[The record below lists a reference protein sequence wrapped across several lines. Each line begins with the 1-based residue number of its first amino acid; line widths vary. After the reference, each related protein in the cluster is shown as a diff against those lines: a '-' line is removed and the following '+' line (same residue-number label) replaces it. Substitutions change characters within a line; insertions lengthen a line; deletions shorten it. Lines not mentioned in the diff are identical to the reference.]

1 MQKTKL
7 SFIKIFN
14 EKRITTVA
22 GAWVY
27 YFLTSLI
34 PMLFLI
40 ITAFSVFGV
49 SISKDVVSRLPVEF
63 RLAGETVLQT
73 AENASKGAT
82 IFFVVTV
89 IFSCTSLLN
98 QMSKD
103 GDYIYEAQSRSKRG
117 LMRRLWAVLAIGALF
132 VLFLGLAFL
141 FAFSSSFKIEW
152 YIPKNEHVFLSIFIF
167 LLAIAFGYA
176 IIYVLNKF
184 ICPIKC
190 KFPDLA
196 LGTLVALAIMVLG
209 TLGFTVYL
217 KFFSNYNAF
226 YGALSGVIIFLFWA
240 YILMFGLSVGAVV
253 NVGVYRYRQRESK
266 NTKRSGENGTSQKR
280 NGLTSNPKPK
290 KVISKGGAGS

>member
-1 MQKTKL
+1 MQKPKF
-7 SFIKIFN
+7 SFIKTFN

-34 PMLFLI
+34 PILFLI

-49 SISKDVVSRLPVEF
+49 SISQDVVSRLPVEF
-63 RLAGETVLQT
+63 RLAGQTILET
-73 AENASKGAT
+73 AENASNGAT
-82 IFFVVTV
+82 IFFVATV

-103 GDYIYEAQSRSKRG
+103 GDFIYQAQSKTKRG
-117 LMRRLWAVLAIGALF
+117 IMRRLWAVLAIGALF

-141 FAFSSSFKIEW
+141 FAFSSSLKIER
-152 YIPKNEHVFLSIFIF
+152 YIGKNPHVFLSILVF
-167 LLAIAFGYA
+167 LLVIVFGYA

-184 ICPIKC
+184 ICPVKC
-190 KFPDLA
+190 KFFDLA

-226 YGALSGVIIFLFWA
+226 YGSLAGVIIFLFWA
-240 YILMFGLSVGAVV
+240 YILMFGLSIGAVV
-253 NVGVYRYRQRESK
+253 NVGVYKYRQGERK
-266 NTKRSGENGTSQKR
+266 KTKRSGKNERTYQT
-280 NGLTSNPKPK
+280 NGLTSNSKSK
-290 KVISKGGAGS
+290 KVISKGGISS

>member
-1 MQKTKL
+1 MKKTKF
-7 SFIKIFN
+7 SFIKTFN

-49 SISKDVVSRLPVEF
+49 SITKDIVSRLPVEF
-63 RLAGETVLQT
+63 RLAGQTILET
-73 AENASKGAT
+73 AENASNGAT
-82 IFFVVTV
+82 IFFSLTV

-103 GDYIYEAQSRSKRG
+103 GDFIYQAQSRSKRG

-132 VLFLGLAFL
+132 ILFLGIAFL
-141 FAFSSSFKIEW
+141 FAFSSSLKI
-152 YIPKNEHVFLSIFIF
+152 NLSIGKNSDILLSILGF
-167 LLAIAFGYA
+167 LFVIVFGYA

-184 ICPIKC
+184 ICPVKC
-190 KFPDLA
+190 SFSDLA
-196 LGTLVALAIMVLG
+196 LGSLVALFIMVLG
-209 TLGFTVYL
+209 TLGFTIYL

-226 YGALSGVIIFLFWA
+226 YGTLSGVIIFLFWA

-253 NVGVYRYRQRESK
+253 NVGVYNYRQTQNKRA
-266 NTKRSGENGTSQKR
+266 KRSVKNEGIAKSNR
-280 NGLTSNPKPK
+280 LTSNQKSK
-290 KVISKGGAGS
+290 KVISKGGVSS

>member
-1 MQKTKL
+1 MQKTKF
-7 SFIKIFN
+7 SFIKTFH

-34 PMLFLI
+34 PILFLI

-49 SISKDVVSRLPVEF
+49 RITSDIVSRLPVEF
-63 RLAGETVLQT
+63 RLAGQTILET
-73 AENASKGAT
+73 AENASNGAT
-82 IFFVVTV
+82 IFFIITV

-103 GDYIYEAQSRSKRG
+103 GDFIYGAQSKTKRG

-132 VLFLGLAFL
+132 IMFLGIAFL
-141 FAFSSSFKIEW
+141 FAFSSSLKIDL
-152 YIPKNEHVFLSIFIF
+152 YIGKNSDILLSFLGF
-167 LLAIAFGYA
+167 LFVIVFGYA

-184 ICPIKC
+184 ICPVKS
-190 KFPDLA
+190 KFSDLA
-196 LGTLVALAIMVLG
+196 LGTLVSLFIMVLG

-217 KFFSNYNAF
+217 RFFSNYNAF
-226 YGALSGVIIFLFWA
+226 YGTLSGVIIFLFWA

-253 NVGVYRYRQRESK
+253 NVGVYKYRQKERK
-266 NTKRSGENGTSQKR
+266 NTNRGVENERTTKTGF
-280 NGLTSNPKPK
+280 TSNYKPK
-290 KVISKGGAGS
+290 KVISKGGASR